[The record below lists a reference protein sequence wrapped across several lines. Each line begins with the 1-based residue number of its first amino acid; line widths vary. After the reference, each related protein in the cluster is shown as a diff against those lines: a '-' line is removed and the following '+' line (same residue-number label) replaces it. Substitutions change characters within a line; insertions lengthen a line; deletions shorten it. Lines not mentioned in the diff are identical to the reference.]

1 MTSPRRIGVAGLG
14 PTARRSLAA
23 VQELPQWELVAV
35 CDPGPPTGSLPRHVA
50 QHTDHRAMLA
60 GAGLEALV
68 VAGPAHTHAD
78 LCRAALLAGVPV
90 LVEQPLALNPTQGR
104 ELAALAQ
111 ARDLPLFTA
120 FQRRY
125 NDRVRALLRRLPVEV
140 PVRSVVVRDLER
152 IEERSGDDTWP
163 WDPARR
169 GGGCVA
175 DAGPHAFDL
184 VRQLLGQVRVV
195 DARMVRDGRGVDRR
209 ATVWLSAAM
218 GAEARVEL
226 DWSHP
231 GETRDVSV
239 LLADGTEL
247 HADIL
252 ADQQGPGASPQHE
265 YRGLLAEFAE
275 VVAAG
280 RPAHRDG
287 LGALELVADTYALER
302 AERFH
307 HPDLRAAA
315 S

>member
-14 PTARRSLAA
+14 ATARCYLAA
-23 VQELPQWELVAV
+23 VEELPQWDLVAV
-35 CDPGPPTGSLPRHVA
+35 CDQGPPAGSLPRHVA
-50 QHTDHRAMLA
+50 HHTGHLAMLA
-60 GAGLEALV
+60 GADLDALV
-68 VAGPAHTHAD
+68 VTGPAGTHAE
-78 LCRAALLAGVPV
+78 LCRDALLAGVPV
-90 LVEQPLALNPTQGR
+90 CVEKPLALNPTQGR

-120 FQRRY
+120 FHRRY

-140 PVRSVVVRDLER
+140 PVRSVVVRYLER
-152 IEERSGDDTWP
+152 IEEQVGDDTWQL
-163 WDPARR
+163 DPAHR

-175 DAGPHAFDL
+175 DNGPHAFDL

-195 DARMVRDGRGVDRR
+195 DARVVRDGRGVDRL
-209 ATVWLSAAM
+209 ATVWLTAAM

-231 GETRDVSV
+231 GETKDVAV
-239 LLADGTEL
+239 LLADGTEI
-247 HADIL
+247 HADML
-252 ADQQGPGASPQHE
+252 ADHPGFRASLRHE
-265 YRGLLAEFAE
+265 YRGLLTEFAE

-287 LGALELVADTYALER
+287 LSALELVADTYDLER

-307 HPDLRAAA
+307 HLDWRAAA